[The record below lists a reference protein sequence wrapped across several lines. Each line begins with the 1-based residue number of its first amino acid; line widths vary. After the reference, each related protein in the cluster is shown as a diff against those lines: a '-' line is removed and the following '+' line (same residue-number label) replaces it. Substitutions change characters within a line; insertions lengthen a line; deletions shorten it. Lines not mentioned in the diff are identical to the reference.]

1 MQPIPPKF
9 GVEKFASEGE
19 GETEKGFLYDVSR
32 LHERVRKEC
41 GYVMTSFAYPFGK
54 YTKNAE
60 QVLKKMGYTVTFSC
74 NEGAS
79 RVKKGDKDS
88 SRLLRRINMD
98 GRLSSLELIK
108 KTERLFE
115 KAKAA

>member
-1 MQPIPPKF
+1 MDRC
-9 GVEKFASEGE
+9 A
-19 GETEKGFLYDVSR
+19 D
-32 LHERVRKEC
+32 
-41 GYVMTSFAYPFGK
+41 PFGK
-54 YTKNAE
+54 DTKYAE
-60 QVLKKMGYTVTFSC
+60 QVLKNRVNTVTFSC